1 MSVSTASL
9 FFALLTVAA
18 NVFVILALVLA
29 VSARFS
35 ERAAAGLAWLRAMVD
50 GASLAL
56 AALVGLV
63 ATLGSLYLSEIAHF
77 PPCQLCWYQRIAMYP
92 LPVILGIAAWR
103 RDFGI
108 RPYAIALAS
117 IGAAISIYHYQLERF
132 PDQTSLSCSVDVPC
146 TTVWIWRFHYI
157 SIPFMALSGF
167 ALIVTLLLL
176 GPSRREAEQ
185 EEASTEEDLE
195 VVRA

>member
-1 MSVSTASL
+1 MSVATMSL
-9 FFALLTVAA
+9 FFALLTVVA
-18 NVFVILALVLA
+18 NVVVVVAVVLA

-35 ERAAAGLAWLRAMVD
+35 ERAAAGLRWLRDMVD

-56 AALVGLV
+56 AAIVGLV

-77 PPCQLCWYQRIAMYP
+77 PPCQLCWYQRIAVYP

-108 RPYAIALAS
+108 RPYAIALAA
-117 IGAAISIYHYQLERF
+117 IGSAISIYHYQLERF
-132 PDQTSLSCSVDVPC
+132 PDQSSLSCSVDVPC

-167 ALIVTLLLL
+167 ALIITLLLL
-176 GPSRREAEQ
+176 GPSDRETED
-185 EEASTEEDLE
+185 EEAIEEDLE
-195 VVRA
+195 VVRG

>member
-1 MSVSTASL
+1 MSVNTMSL
-9 FFALLTVAA
+9 FFALLTVVA
-18 NVFVILALVLA
+18 NVFVLIAVVLA

-35 ERAAAGLAWLRAMVD
+35 ERAATGLRWLRDMID

-56 AALVGLV
+56 AAVVALV
-63 ATLGSLYLSEIAHF
+63 ATLGSLYLSEVADF

-108 RPYAIALAS
+108 RPYAMALAA
-117 IGAAISIYHYQLERF
+117 IGGAISIYHYQLERF
-132 PDQTSLSCSVDVPC
+132 PDQGSLSCSVDVPC

-176 GPSRREAEQ
+176 GPSTREADQ
-185 EEASTEEDLE
+185 EEAVVEDLE
-195 VVRA
+195 VVGR

>member
-1 MSVSTASL
+1 
-9 FFALLTVAA
+9 
-18 NVFVILALVLA
+18 VLA

-35 ERAAAGLAWLRAMVD
+35 ERAAVWLRWLRDMVD

-77 PPCQLCWYQRIAMYP
+77 PPCQLCWYQRLAMYP

-108 RPYAIALAS
+108 RPYAIALAA
-117 IGAAISIYHYQLERF
+117 IGSAISIYHYQLERF
-132 PDQTSLSCSVDVPC
+132 PDQSSLSCSVDVPC

-176 GPSRREAEQ
+176 GPSDRETED
-185 EEASTEEDLE
+185 EE
-195 VVRA
+195 R

>member
-1 MSVSTASL
+1 MSVATMSL
-9 FFALLTVAA
+9 FFALLTVVA
-18 NVFVILALVLA
+18 NVVVVVAVVLA

-35 ERAAAGLAWLRAMVD
+35 ERAAAGLRWLRDMVD

-56 AALVGLV
+56 AAIVGLV

-108 RPYAIALAS
+108 RPYAIALAA
-117 IGAAISIYHYQLERF
+117 IGSAISIYHYQLERF
-132 PDQTSLSCSVDVPC
+132 PDQSSLSCSVDVPC

-167 ALIVTLLLL
+167 ALIITLLLL
-176 GPSRREAEQ
+176 GPSDRETED
-185 EEASTEEDLE
+185 EEEIEEDLE
-195 VVRA
+195 VVRG

>member
-1 MSVSTASL
+1 MSL
-9 FFALLTVAA
+9 FFALLTVLA
-18 NVFVILALVLA
+18 NVFVVVTVVLA

-35 ERAAAGLAWLRAMVD
+35 ERAAAGLAWLREMVD

-108 RPYAIALAS
+108 RPYAVALAS
-117 IGAAISIYHYQLERF
+117 VGAVISIYHYQLERF
-132 PDQTSLSCSVDVPC
+132 PDQTSVSCAVDVPC

-176 GPSRREAEQ
+176 GPSRREAEE

>member
-1 MSVSTASL
+1 MSVATMSL
-9 FFALLTVAA
+9 FFALLTVVA
-18 NVFVILALVLA
+18 NVVVVVAVVLA

-35 ERAAAGLAWLRAMVD
+35 ERAAAGLRWLRDMVD

-56 AALVGLV
+56 AAIVGLV

-77 PPCQLCWYQRIAMYP
+77 PPCQLCWYQRIAVYP

-108 RPYAIALAS
+108 RPYAIALAA
-117 IGAAISIYHYQLERF
+117 IGSAISIYHYQLERF
-132 PDQTSLSCSVDVPC
+132 PDQSSLSCSVDVPC

-167 ALIVTLLLL
+167 ALIITLLLL
-176 GPSRREAEQ
+176 GPSDRETED
-185 EEASTEEDLE
+185 EEEIEEDLE
-195 VVRA
+195 VVRG

>member
-1 MSVSTASL
+1 MSVATMSL
-9 FFALLTVAA
+9 FFALLTVVA
-18 NVFVILALVLA
+18 NVVVVVAVVLA

-35 ERAAAGLAWLRAMVD
+35 ERAAAGLRWLRDMVD

-56 AALVGLV
+56 AAIVGLV

-108 RPYAIALAS
+108 RPYAIALAA
-117 IGAAISIYHYQLERF
+117 IGSAISIYHYQLERF
-132 PDQTSLSCSVDVPC
+132 PDQSSLSCSVDVPC

-167 ALIVTLLLL
+167 ALIITLLLL
-176 GPSRREAEQ
+176 GPSDRETED
-185 EEASTEEDLE
+185 EEAIEEDLE
-195 VVRA
+195 VVRG

>member
-1 MSVSTASL
+1 MSTQALST
-9 FFALLTVAA
+9 FFAVLTVIA
-18 NVFVILALVLA
+18 NVVVLVVVLGWILGKVWAPAGRVVPALRGAIGPAAIYFAWGVALV
-29 VSARFS
+29 S
-35 ERAAAGLAWLRAMVD
+35 
-50 GASLAL
+50 
-56 AALVGLV
+56 
-63 ATLGSLYLSEIAHF
+63 TLGSLYYSEVANF
-77 PPCQLCWYQRIAMYP
+77 PPCDLCWYQRIAMYP

-176 GPSRREAEQ
+176 GPSRREAED
-185 EEASTEEDLE
+185 EGSSTEEDLE

>member
-1 MSVSTASL
+1 MSVATMSL
-9 FFALLTVAA
+9 FFALLSVVADA
-18 NVFVILALVLA
+18 VDENAVVLA

-35 ERAAAGLAWLRAMVD
+35 ERAAAGLRWLRDMVD

-56 AALVGLV
+56 AAIVGLV

-108 RPYAIALAS
+108 RPYAIALAA
-117 IGAAISIYHYQLERF
+117 IGSAISIYHYQLERF
-132 PDQTSLSCSVDVPC
+132 PDQSSLSCSVDVPC

-176 GPSRREAEQ
+176 GPSDRETED
-185 EEASTEEDLE
+185 EEAIEEDLE
-195 VVRA
+195 VVRG

>member
-1 MSVSTASL
+1 MSVATMSL
-9 FFALLTVAA
+9 FFALLTVVA
-18 NVFVILALVLA
+18 NVVVVLAVVLA

-35 ERAAAGLAWLRAMVD
+35 ERAAAGLRWLRDMVD

-56 AALVGLV
+56 AAIVGLV

-108 RPYAIALAS
+108 RPYAIALAA
-117 IGAAISIYHYQLERF
+117 IGSAISIYHYQLERF
-132 PDQTSLSCSVDVPC
+132 PDQSSLSCSVDVPC

-167 ALIVTLLLL
+167 ALIITLLLL
-176 GPSRREAEQ
+176 GPSDRETED
-185 EEASTEEDLE
+185 EEEIEEDLE
-195 VVRA
+195 VVRG